1 MTYKQLEYFLAIA
14 ETSNMTMA
22 AAKLNISQ
30 PPLSYHLKILEE
42 ELQVKLF
49 NREGHTLQ
57 ITNEGRIFQ
66 DKAMQILA
74 LTNQSI
80 SLMQNIGKEMFG
92 TINIATIPSV
102 CGSILPK
109 NIYEFQLKYPDVNY
123 KIHECNTFRAMELL
137 DNGLVDFAFVR
148 APFNQERYQIMMVK
162 NPFLKENQKDFFVAI
177 GSETF
182 LGDTKEDS
190 IDLQKLIG
198 KPLIVH
204 RRYKK
209 ILDSLCEEK
218 NISLQIVCENDYI
231 GSSFYMADAAIGVA
245 VMPYTSAM
253 LFDNKKSLLIKKIEH
268 PTIDSQIYLITKKNT
283 TLPLLSKKF
292 IEQIN
297 LE

>member
-14 ETSNMTMA
+14 ETGNMTMA
-22 AAKLNISQ
+22 ATKLNMSQ
-30 PPLSYHLKILEE
+30 PPLSYQLKLLEE

-49 NREGHTLQ
+49 SREGHTLH
-57 ITNEGRIFQ
+57 ITSEGLIFQ

-109 NIYEFQLKYPDVNY
+109 SIHDFQLKYPDVNY

-148 APFNQERYQIMMVK
+148 APFNQKRYQIIAVK
-162 NPFLKENQKDFFVAI
+162 NPFLEKNEKDFFVAL
-177 GSETF
+177 GSTKF
-182 LGDTKEDS
+182 LADTKDGSINLED
-190 IDLQKLIG
+190 LIG

-209 ILDSLCEEK
+209 ILDNLCEEK
-218 NISLQIVCENDYI
+218 NISLQVVCENDYI
-231 GSSFYMADAAIGVA
+231 GSSFYLADADIGIAI
-245 VMPYTSAM
+245 MPYTSAM
-253 LFDNKKSLLIKKIEH
+253 LFENKKSLRIKKIEH
-268 PTIDSQIYLITKKNT
+268 PSIDSQIYLITKKNI
-283 TLPLLSKKF
+283 TLSSLPRKF
-292 IEQIN
+292 IEQITS
-297 LE
+297 E